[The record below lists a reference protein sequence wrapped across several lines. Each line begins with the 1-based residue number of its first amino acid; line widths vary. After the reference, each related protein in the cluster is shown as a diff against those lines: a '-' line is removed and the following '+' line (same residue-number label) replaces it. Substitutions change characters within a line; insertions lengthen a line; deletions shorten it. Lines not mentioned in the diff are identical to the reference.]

1 MRINI
6 NHSERFSVLFESV
19 TGQKLHQPVT
29 GIVTD
34 SRECQKGD
42 LYVALSGKRV
52 DGHGYLPVVTEQG
65 ASAALVSRVNEELNI
80 QQVLVEDPLMT
91 IGTMGHN
98 WRKQFDIPVIGIT
111 GSNGK
116 TSTKDLLVHVLSS
129 IHRVHATEGN
139 FNTSVGLPLT
149 LLTLDDSHSIS
160 ILELGANQPG
170 DIEYLCT
177 IVEPTHGIITNIAPA
192 HLEGFGSVEAI
203 AKSKSS
209 LFNSLEN
216 GIAFVNTTDERI
228 VNFQIPGE
236 KVTFGLSSDC
246 DFPADIHQENDGTL
260 ILILDTHEIATG
272 TMNLSFVKNC
282 IAVSSIAVTLGV
294 KWEEIIGKI
303 QSFTPPP
310 GRCQVKQLVGITVID
325 DTYNA
330 NLVSSLA
337 ALDYLKA
344 FSGNGRK
351 IFVFGDMFELGETA
365 PEQHVKVGEKCNEI
379 KIDGVF
385 TIGENAIH
393 TDSAINGGIEH
404 RHFSSPADLIRSL
417 KKNLHAGDKVLFKG
431 SRGMAMERI
440 IERVFEN

>member
-1 MRINI
+1 MIN
-6 NHSERFSVLFESV
+6 
-19 TGQKLHQPVT
+19 K
-29 GIVTD
+29 IVAVIPARMD
-34 SRECQKGD
+34 SSR
-42 LYVALSGKRV
+42 YPGKP
-52 DGHGYLPVVTEQG
+52 L
-65 ASAALVSRVNEELNI
+65 LNI
-80 QQVLVEDPLMT
+80 ENIPMIEHVRRRALLCEGFSKVLV
-91 IGTMGHN
+91 
-98 WRKQFDIPVIGIT
+98 
-111 GSNGK
+111 
-116 TSTKDLLVHVLSS
+116 
-129 IHRVHATEGN
+129 ATC
-139 FNTSVGLPLT
+139 
-149 LLTLDDSHSIS
+149 
-160 ILELGANQPG
+160 
-170 DIEYLCT
+170 DIEIKN
-177 IVEPTHGIITNIAPA
+177 IVES
-192 HLEGFGSVEAI
+192 FGGDVIMTS
-203 AKSKSS
+203 
-209 LFNSLEN
+209 
-216 GIAFVNTTDERI
+216 
-228 VNFQIPGE
+228 
-236 KVTFGLSSDC
+236 
-246 DFPADIHQENDGTL
+246 
-260 ILILDTHEIATG
+260 DTHEIATG

-294 KWEEIIGKI
+294 KWEEIVGKI

-344 FSGNGRK
+344 FSGNGRR

-440 IERVFEN
+440 IEKVFEN